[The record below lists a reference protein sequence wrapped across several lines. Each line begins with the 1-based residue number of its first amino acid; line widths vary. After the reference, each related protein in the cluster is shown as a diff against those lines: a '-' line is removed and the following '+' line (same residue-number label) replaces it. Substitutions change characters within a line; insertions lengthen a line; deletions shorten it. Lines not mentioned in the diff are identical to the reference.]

1 MYREPYTCMKAR
13 LKLDINIYW
22 PLIIIFVCLDMSGQ
36 FSVQAEV
43 PPKLPEMALCAVC
56 STGGNTQ
63 KEPVKSWSKYQGE
76 VFYFCSIGCK
86 KHFDQDPLVIIL
98 GPIPRPLP
106 DFSAQTLK
114 GKTVHLKSKKYKK
127 QLMLIDFWATWCLP
141 CLESMPDL
149 DKIQRKYKR
158 KKLTVLGISLD
169 TSQQAEPKI
178 KKIIKKKR
186 VSYPIWLAKPQ
197 PSAFEIFNL
206 KSVPT
211 MFLVNQQQQIVA
223 QWVGKVDHETIKE
236 AIDKQVQIAKRK

>member
-114 GKTVHLKSKKYKK
+114 GKTVHLKSRCPVPPRESGQY
-127 QLMLIDFWATWCLP
+127 LP
-141 CLESMPDL
+141 FAAVRLRVRGGNTAL
-149 DKIQRKYKR
+149 DR
-158 KKLTVLGISLD
+158 L
-169 TSQQAEPKI
+169 AP
-178 KKIIKKKR
+178 R
-186 VSYPIWLAKPQ
+186 V
-197 PSAFEIFNL
+197 
-206 KSVPT
+206 
-211 MFLVNQQQQIVA
+211 
-223 QWVGKVDHETIKE
+223 G
-236 AIDKQVQIAKRK
+236 